1 MKALKKEDIIV
12 QFNALQAK
20 FDIIEKKNIDLEQ
33 EKKSHIEAINLLEET
48 IKILEDQANLRHT
61 DKKTKD
67 VQTDT
72 SKLEGEKSEVYL
84 CGEGDYTVLGLI
96 QRQIC
101 IYFSYEIHYSHWYIQ
116 TNYLGP
122 YSNL

>member
-48 IKILEDQANLRHT
+48 IKKLEDQANLRHT
-61 DKKTKD
+61 DKKTK
-67 VQTDT
+67 
-72 SKLEGEKSEVYL
+72 G
-84 CGEGDYTVLGLI
+84 
-96 QRQIC
+96 
-101 IYFSYEIHYSHWYIQ
+101 SHH
-116 TNYLGP
+116 
-122 YSNL
+122 